1 MKTFI
6 DVMTEKDALTANGAV
21 TNSTSHSANIDLFFL
36 AGACRNES
44 VDKIEKLLLKSYI
57 ENRLNTLKIIFWAGD
72 IRQGAGERRFF
83 KIALNWLQKNHP
95 EDIQNNLKWIPEFSR
110 WDVLFDLSMQ
120 NELVFSYLLSVLV
133 DKENPAHGLLCKWLP
148 RKVYATDKKVNNDVE
163 VFNGKRVEIKDVVR
177 TKRLLHNGI
186 AKKIM
191 QRLKL
196 TPKQYRKLLVE
207 GTKVVEQKMC
217 AKQWNE
223 IEYSKVP
230 SVAINK
236 YNKAW
241 YRNDEERF
249 KQYLEDVKSGKS
261 KINASAIFPHDII
274 KNAIRQA
281 YNESSVQLSDA
292 QIVQWNAL
300 PNYMGDTVNSII
312 PVCDV
317 SGSMTIG
324 NYLPLNISVSL
335 GLYISERNFGPFK
348 DAFFTFSSTP
358 RLCYLKGNIKERIEQ
373 LVTAD
378 WGQSTDLF
386 SVFQI
391 MLDKAT
397 KEKLSADLMPKTVL
411 IISDMEF
418 NSCADMTN
426 FEAIKQQYAY
436 YGYPLPQIVFW
447 NVNGRSGNVP
457 VTINNKGVA
466 LISGASPSII
476 KSVLTNNINPVKV
489 MLDTI
494 NKERYSVIK

>member
-95 EDIQNNLKWIPEFSR
+95 EDIQNNLTYIPEFSR

-249 KQYLEDVKSGKS
+249 EKYLEDVKSGKS
-261 KINASAIFPHDII
+261 KINASVIFPHDII
-274 KNAIRQA
+274 KHGLDNKRL
-281 YNESSVQLSDA
+281 NEA
-292 QIVQWNAL
+292 QITQWNNL
-300 PNYMGDTVNSII
+300 PNYLGGTINSII

-317 SGSMTIG
+317 SGSMWG
-324 NYLPLNISVSL
+324 LPLQISVAL
-335 GLYISERNFGPFK
+335 GLYISERNQGAFK
-348 DAFFTFSSTP
+348 DAFITFSGNP
-358 RLCYLKGNIKERIEQ
+358 QLQYLKGNINERIRQ
-373 LVTAD
+373 LEDAD
-378 WGQSTDLF
+378 WGNNTNLVG
-386 SVFQI
+386 VFELI
-391 MLDKAT
+391 LRKAIDT
-397 KEKLSADLMPKTVL
+397 NASQEIMPKTILV
-411 IISDMEF
+411 ISDMEF
-418 NSCADMTN
+418 DSCANLTN
-426 FEAIKQQYAY
+426 YETIKQAY
-436 YGYPLPQIVFW
+436 KVAGYECPNIVFW